1 MQQSR
6 VIAMNYASTMP
17 AQKEITYHWCSCGGK
32 SGSGDCST
40 IAPAEDVNH
49 PGISFT
55 ADSSGNV
62 RICQCGTTLA
72 NPRAGRA
79 GSEIDAHK
87 TTRIL
92 NEASGA
98 TA

>member
-1 MQQSR
+1 
-6 VIAMNYASTMP
+6 MNYASAMS
-17 AQKEITYHWCSCGGK
+17 AQKEITYHWCPCGGK

-62 RICQCGTTLA
+62 RICQCGTTRA
-72 NPRAGRA
+72 IPRAGRA
-79 GSEIDAHK
+79 GSEIDARK
-87 TTRIL
+87 TTRNL
-92 NEASGA
+92 PESNWA